1 MGIRYYGW
9 PLRTQADFERA
20 VDDPCA
26 TSYVLDRREATINE
40 ENCVGLDKGFRV
52 LLDYF
57 LQDWMPEPSTESLL
71 EGDGPPNTTEL
82 STLAAADRCHCI
94 DDRQINVLP
103 RAGALLLLGD
113 VLYSDGYATWKP
125 YYGIVPRS
133 TCGSPP
139 MTMRELTSRNS
150 RKPVVRQTGRTAAVC
165 SGRSGKRSNG
175 SPTTVPASFTRSA
188 SNGRPVTG
196 CGLQVSEHPV
206 FVLTDQH
213 HAVDDKLCRLAVS
226 IQAPVGG
233 VAAVAIANRT
243 RSRGRYR

>member
-82 STLAAADRCHCI
+82 STPAAADHCHCI

-125 YYGIVPRS
+125 YYGIVPPEYVRLAADDYARVDLAELEE
-133 TCGSPP
+133 TCGEADGSYCSSLFGPF
-139 MTMRELTSRNS
+139 REAIQRF
-150 RKPVVRQTGRTAAVC
+150 A
-165 SGRSGKRSNG
+165 
-175 SPTTVPASFTRSA
+175 
-188 SNGRPVTG
+188 
-196 CGLQVSEHPV
+196 
-206 FVLTDQH
+206 
-213 HAVDDKLCRLAVS
+213 DDGAGFFYS
-226 IQAPVGG
+226 I
-233 VAAVAIANRT
+233 R
-243 RSRGRYR
+243 